1 MKRSLRYWLKEIL
14 ILVILA
20 IAISVAMDWFR
31 SQSLLTESAPPITV
45 SLRMESR
52 WMIASYEQPVRFI
65 SGRLGVLRVSLSAQ
79 QLTG

>member
-31 SQSLLTESAPPITV
+31 SQSLPTESAPPITA
-45 SLRMESR
+45 SL
-52 WMIASYEQPVRFI
+52 EQPSQVA
-65 SGRLGVLRVSLSAQ
+65 VS
-79 QLTG
+79 TNR